1 MSDRVVGGLV
11 LAGIVMVVVGAVL
24 SRRRRPAVQ
33 VITSG
38 CAHGSAGLVIHP
50 WRGHAFAI
58 VGSWLCAVG
67 VTVLGLSYVDTSVFA
82 AVVVGGAGLLLLY
95 LVWAGA
101 SGRGGDGTLTL
112 TPLGLH
118 QRWRGSDVFVPWD
131 AVTGLV
137 TSRQELI
144 IETASPIVPVRHLPR
159 WLGRARVV
167 ATDEA
172 IGLPHWMLPPLP
184 YQEMIELYST
194 YPPARDELATSEPV
208 IRARTLL
215 EQVAMHGRATPDL
228 DS

>member
-1 MSDRVVGGLV
+1 M
-11 LAGIVMVVVGAVL
+11 
-24 SRRRRPAVQ
+24 
-33 VITSG
+33 
-38 CAHGSAGLVIHP
+38 
-50 WRGHAFAI
+50 
-58 VGSWLCAVG
+58 
-67 VTVLGLSYVDTSVFA
+67 
-82 AVVVGGAGLLLLY
+82 VVGGAGILLLY

-101 SGRGGDGTLTL
+101 SGRGGDGTLTM

-118 QRWRGSDVFVPWD
+118 QRWCGSDVFVPWD
-131 AVTGLV
+131 VVTGLV

-172 IGLPHWMLPPLP
+172 IGLLYRMLPPLP

-194 YPPARDELATSEPV
+194 CPPARDELATPELV
-208 IRARTLL
+208 ARARTLL
-215 EQVAMHGRATPDL
+215 EQLTMRARATPDL